1 MNAQLAEGVS
11 SHDGHRLLAVE
22 AEVLLEEVQR
32 LPAITHGVGVDL
44 LLAGDVRPVRVL

>member
-1 MNAQLAEGVS
+1 MLEVVVVFSNSL
-11 SHDGHRLLAVE
+11 
-22 AEVLLEEVQR
+22 AEVLVEEVQR